1 MKLKLMEVKT
11 ASGMRINWLGEV
23 YELMREEAQADR
35 ECSWVIHLNRA
46 FYVIEKEFT
55 GMGSLF
61 SVNASPREIFKK
73 AIINGAYAIIQVH
86 NHPSGDLI
94 PSNADIDA
102 VKNLAKAG
110 KILGIE
116 LYDCLIIG
124 PTGYYSFLEATRRGE
139 ELVFACLH
147 CGEEL
152 KEEMLVREH
161 GLDFCPYCWEVY
173 YGEKLESWIPKVL
186 SPRGY
191 QVL

>member
-1 MKLKLMEVKT
+1 MKLKLMEVKK
-11 ASGMRINWLGEV
+11 ASGMRISFSGEV
-23 YELMREEAQADR
+23 YDLMREESQADR

-55 GMGSLF
+55 GMGCLF

-86 NHPSGDLI
+86 NHPSGSLT

-102 VKNLAKAG
+102 FRTLAKAG
-110 KILGIE
+110 KILGIA
-116 LYDCLIIG
+116 LHDCLIIG
-124 PTGYYSFLEATRRGE
+124 PTGYYSFSEAARRRE
-139 ELVFACLH
+139 EPVMACLN

-161 GLDFCPYCWEVY
+161 GLDFCPYCWEVN
-173 YGEKLESWIPKVL
+173 YGEKLESWIPKVR

-191 QVL
+191 QVV